1 MIKIAITG
9 AAGRMG
15 RTVAEAVRDAD
26 DLTLGAALGHPD
38 SDAIG
43 DVIDDVRIARELV
56 AEDFDVLVDFS
67 VPAATLGVLE
77 ACVRHKKGMV
87 IGTTGFDSDGTKRIA
102 QAAERIPIVMSPN
115 MSVGV
120 NVTFKLIEAAAK
132 ALGADADVEV
142 FEAHHRH
149 KVDAPSGTAVRM
161 GEILADALDRDLST
175 DARLRSRRHHRRA
188 GHKDHRFPLPAR
200 RRHRRRTHGHVRRSR
215 RAPGDHASRAQ
226 PHELCHGR
234 PARRA
239 IRRRARRGSFRCR
252 GRPRNRQGP
261 LTRMQACGLPFELS
275 RLPSSPAS
283 SRSSMFHERGAAT
296 GEPVHRGPSR
306 RINRVLGRSIAP

>member
-26 DLTLGAALGHPD
+26 DLTLGAALEHPD

-43 DVIDDVRIARELV
+43 DVIDDVRIARQLV
-56 AEDFDVLVDFS
+56 ADDFDVLVDFS

-77 ACVRHKKGMV
+77 ACVKHGKGMV
-87 IGTTGFDSDGTKRIA
+87 IGTTGFDPDGTKRIA

-175 DARLRSRRHHRRA
+175 DAVYGREGITGARDTRTIGFHSLRA
-188 GHKDHRFPLPAR
+188 GDIVGEHTVTFAALGERLEITHRAHSRMNFAMGALRAAR
-200 RRHRRRTHGHVRRSR
+200 YV
-215 RAPGDHASRAQ
+215 A
-226 PHELCHGR
+226 
-234 PARRA
+234 ARDA
-239 IRRRARRGSFRCR
+239 
-252 GRPRNRQGP
+252 
-261 LTRMQACGLPFELS
+261 GLFDV
-275 RLPSSPAS
+275 AD
-283 SRSSMFHERGAAT
+283 
-296 GEPVHRGPSR
+296 
-306 RINRVLGRSIAP
+306 VLGIAKGL